1 MTKRIFRNTNLSLL
15 FLLFMGWGPLSYGQH
30 PTPSPRDMSDAEL
43 DQRLAFIETRLAG
56 LNPNAR
62 YWQHGWTGWFTATT
76 VGQAV
81 IAIAGDD
88 NDNRINFSVG
98 AFKSAA
104 GLAQMLVK
112 PLPAVTS
119 SERFQAIPSQTRA
132 QRMRKLEQ
140 GEALLRENA
149 DRTQQ
154 RYTWK
159 RHLPG
164 VGVNLLGGAV
174 IAAYGDG
181 TDAVISTLVGIA
193 VIEANIW
200 TEPTRAL
207 TDLED
212 YQNKFR
218 NVRRTSARNWRL
230 VPMKSGA
237 ALHISF

>member
-1 MTKRIFRNTNLSLL
+1 
-15 FLLFMGWGPLSYGQH
+15 MGWGPLSYGQQ
-30 PTPSPRDMSDAEL
+30 PTPSPLDMSDAEL
-43 DQRLAFIETRLAG
+43 DRRLEFIETRLAG

-62 YWQHGWTGWFTATT
+62 YWQYGWTGWFTATT

-88 NDNRINFSVG
+88 NDDRINFTVG

-104 GLAQMLVK
+104 GLAQMLIK

-119 SERFQAIPSQTRA
+119 SARFQTMPSQTRA
-132 QRMRKLEQ
+132 ERMRRLEQ

-149 DRTQQ
+149 DRARQ

-174 IAAYGDG
+174 IAAYGDS

-200 TEPTRAL
+200 TEPKRAL

-212 YQNKFR
+212 YR
-218 NVRRTSARNWRL
+218 NNFGNARRASARNWRL
-230 VPMKSGA
+230 VPMRGGA
-237 ALHISF
+237 ALHINF